1 MFYKHWMMGIT
12 SNNRRNIIPNRMEK
26 KVCDQICLRVDNNV
40 VVKSGDGN
48 GVSDFLIAIDGTP
61 PNNADCAGESGAE
74 P

>member
-1 MFYKHWMMGIT
+1 MPCMLCMLGVT

-26 KVCDQICLRVDNNV
+26 KFCDQICRRVDSNV

-48 GVSDFLIAIDGTP
+48 GVSDFLIAIDKRP
-61 PNNADCAGESGAE
+61 HNADCAGESGAE